1 MFKSRK
7 SIAAAALV
15 GIVVL
20 VWAGA
25 FLALVLVKPN
35 LAQWTAIVTVCAV
48 ISEIAMWAGVAL
60 LGVTAL
66 DRFRIW
72 SRLRGKGKDAA

>member
-1 MFKSRK
+1 MKSK
-7 SIAAAALV
+7 KMLAALLI
-15 GIVVL
+15 GLVVM

-25 FLALVLVKPN
+25 FLALVLFKPN
-35 LAQWTAIVTVCAV
+35 LAQWTAIVTACAL
-48 ISEIAMWAGVAL
+48 ISEVAMWAGVAL

-72 SRLRGKGKDAA
+72 SRLRRKD

>member
-1 MFKSRK
+1 MVTSKK
-7 SIAAAALV
+7 KLAAGVLI

-25 FLALVLVKPN
+25 FLALVLFKPN
-35 LAQWTAIVTVCAV
+35 LAQWTAIVTACAL
-48 ISEIAMWAGVAL
+48 ISEVAMWSGVAL
-60 LGVTAL
+60 LGLTAL

-72 SRLRGKGKDAA
+72 TRLRRKR